1 MVQAILPQSS
11 STDWERAVARAGDVE
26 PLVQNAIAALK
37 TFKYSPPSSLLDYLI
52 YERGLADLTTF
63 VSNKYQLWNEGEEF
77 LEKRGTDAAL
87 QIGLSWLS
95 VAGVLE
101 EENTERRFWNLF
113 QLALDRVVVDQSLLE
128 KIDGVAHLSAPLR
141 SKFWRGYHGFDIRP
155 LTFGESH
162 WGNAHWGAYSG
173 TRLRPDGALWSF
185 GRTYEHALVPTEA
198 ELIELGVLPEP
209 LFVDFTELH
218 AAGES
223 GFGAFSEVTNFSRAS
238 SKWAQ
243 DSAGVYQEFAA
254 NQPAITDKGL
264 LIEPAA
270 TNLVTYSESF
280 DNADWLKIRN
290 SIGASISSPL
300 PGIDALGFVANTN
313 NSDHRTQQSF
323 TTIASEV
330 YTFSAIVKA
339 GDKTHVFLITEN
351 TSPVSADTTYF
362 DISNGVVGVTGSNH
376 SNTTIVQISDGY
388 FRVSV
393 TFTGIASGHD
403 FHIAFAAAD
412 GVPTFV
418 GDNVTIDGYVCHS
431 QLEVG
436 DTPTSPIITEAAAE
450 TRAADS
456 MDIELP
462 AGPHD
467 VVFTFDDGSTQTFE
481 NQSGTFVVPTDLNR
495 QVVRS
500 IGLNTDPNDLGWGHF
515 SWAEANASWVDDG
528 EEVRGRLMSAALYD
542 RISHVAFKDGSGDVI
557 GFRRL
562 KYKHFVSPN
571 LNGEYE
577 FAGAN
582 YAHSA
587 DPTRRIM
594 VEAFTGFGD
603 AVGQV
608 ASGMALV
615 LDGELSAGVPAGK
628 AFIPLGDMQSH
639 LTPFGDQAT
648 QIEFAPTVRERVRF
662 LLTL

>member
-52 YERGLADLTTF
+52 YERGLADLTAF
-63 VSNKYQLWNEGEEF
+63 VSNKYQLWSEGEEF

-101 EENTERRFWNLF
+101 EENAERRFWNLF
-113 QLALDRVVVDQSLLE
+113 QIALDRVVVDQSLLE

-173 TRLRPDGALWSF
+173 ARLRPDGALWSF
-185 GRTYEHALVPTEA
+185 GRAYEHAIVPSE
-198 ELIELGVLPEP
+198 
-209 LFVDFTELH
+209 TEL
-218 AAGES
+218 
-223 GFGAFSEVTNFSRAS
+223 T
-238 SKWAQ
+238 
-243 DSAGVYQEFAA
+243 
-254 NQPAITDKGL
+254 
-264 LIEPAA
+264 
-270 TNLVTYSESF
+270 
-280 DNADWLKIRN
+280 
-290 SIGASISSPL
+290 
-300 PGIDALGFVANTN
+300 ALGIWV
-313 NSDHRTQQSF
+313 DPGG
-323 TTIASEV
+323 
-330 YTFSAIVKA
+330 A
-339 GDKTHVFLITEN
+339 G
-351 TSPVSADTTYF
+351 
-362 DISNGVVGVTGSNH
+362 
-376 SNTTIVQISDGY
+376 
-388 FRVSV
+388 
-393 TFTGIASGHD
+393 
-403 FHIAFAAAD
+403 
-412 GVPTFV
+412 
-418 GDNVTIDGYVCHS
+418 
-431 QLEVG
+431 
-436 DTPTSPIITEAAAE
+436 
-450 TRAADS
+450 
-456 MDIELP
+456 
-462 AGPHD
+462 
-467 VVFTFDDGSTQTFE
+467 
-481 NQSGTFVVPTDLNR
+481 TDL
-495 QVVRS
+495 S
-500 IGLNTDPNDLGWGHF
+500 WGDF

-562 KYKHFVSPN
+562 KYKHFVSPD

-582 YAHSA
+582 YAHSEE
-587 DPTRRIM
+587 PTRRIM
-594 VEAFTGFGD
+594 VEAFTSFGD

-608 ASGMALV
+608 ASDVALV

-639 LTPFGDQAT
+639 LAPFGDQAT